1 MKQKSTKFVKYNVMK
16 KFFVLVLFISIGI
29 AQEKLILQQADLLQ
43 ASVVN
48 EETVTKLSGNIIF
61 KKSDSVLKSNFAT
74 QYDKSPLV
82 KLNDNVVVT
91 QENQTIYCDS
101 LIYNKN
107 TEAFSMYGNVRIDS
121 DQRSMQSQEAQI
133 DDKNEQIVLIN
144 DCEINEDNKHK
155 IYGDKIIL

>member
-1 MKQKSTKFVKYNVMK
+1 MKQKSTRFVKYNVMK

-43 ASVVN
+43 SSVIN

-61 KKSDSVLKSNFAT
+61 KKDDSILKSDFAT

-91 QENQTIYCDS
+91 QDSQIIYCDS

-107 TEAFSMYGNVRIDS
+107 TEAFSKGIFSLPLYPDL
-121 DQRSMQSQEAQI
+121 DE
-133 DDKNEQIVLIN
+133 K
-144 DCEINEDNKHK
+144 K
-155 IYGDKIIL
+155 ILKITKIIKKTLKVL

>member
-61 KKSDSVLKSNFAT
+61 KKSDSF
-74 QYDKSPLV
+74 
-82 KLNDNVVVT
+82 
-91 QENQTIYCDS
+91 
-101 LIYNKN
+101 
-107 TEAFSMYGNVRIDS
+107 
-121 DQRSMQSQEAQI
+121 
-133 DDKNEQIVLIN
+133 
-144 DCEINEDNKHK
+144 
-155 IYGDKIIL
+155 

>member
-1 MKQKSTKFVKYNVMK
+1 MK
-16 KFFVLVLFISIGI
+16 KFFVLVLLISTGI

-43 ASVVN
+43 SSVIK

-61 KKSDSVLKSNFAT
+61 KKDDSILKSDFAT

-82 KLNDNVVVT
+82 KLNDNVIVT
-91 QENQTIYCDS
+91 QQNQTIYCDS

-133 DDKNEQIVLIN
+133 DLSLIH
-144 DCEINEDNKHK
+144 I
-155 IYGDKIIL
+155 

>member
-61 KKSDSVLKSNFAT
+61 KKL
-74 QYDKSPLV
+74 
-82 KLNDNVVVT
+82 
-91 QENQTIYCDS
+91 
-101 LIYNKN
+101 
-107 TEAFSMYGNVRIDS
+107 
-121 DQRSMQSQEAQI
+121 
-133 DDKNEQIVLIN
+133 
-144 DCEINEDNKHK
+144 
-155 IYGDKIIL
+155 